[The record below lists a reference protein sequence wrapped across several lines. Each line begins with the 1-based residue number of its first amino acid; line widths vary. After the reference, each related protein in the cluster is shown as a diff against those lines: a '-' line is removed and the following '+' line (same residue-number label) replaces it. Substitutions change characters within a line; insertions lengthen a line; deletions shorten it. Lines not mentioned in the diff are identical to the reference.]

1 MGTLAGA
8 GWDWHWTGGL
18 DLENGWKWAVRDL
31 DIHLP
36 NDSFFGRGELWGFLL
51 EIAMETGDPGHSFP
65 VQDVT
70 RCQEG
75 PSGATLNVFKRR
87 RGRHRDI
94 GWHSVFLINKHS
106 WKQDHHA
113 HFISNVLWGCTY
125 LLRRDLFFV
134 LHALQ
139 ERGNWKN
146 THIYR
151 EATVLY
157 SLPLKQAMRS
167 DFYLKHLCTNDVHPT
182 TQFMSYNTHVKKKK
196 NQTV

>member
-1 MGTLAGA
+1 MAWSSPSLKSRSANHVTIGPCHFRTVLTWGSHGDTCRSWMRLALNWRTGPGKWMKMGRSRLGHTSSQRFFF
-8 GWDWHWTGGL
+8 WKGGI
-18 DLENGWKWAVRDL
+18 G
-31 DIHLP
+31 
-36 NDSFFGRGELWGFLL
+36 GFLL
-51 EIAMETGDPGHSFP
+51 EIAMENGDPGHSFP

-75 PSGATLNVFKRR
+75 PSGATLTVFKRR

-94 GWHSVFLINKHS
+94 GWHYVFLINKHS

-146 THIYR
+146 TYIYIG
-151 EATVLY
+151 
-157 SLPLKQAMRS
+157 KQLS
-167 DFYLKHLCTNDVHPT
+167 FIHFH
-182 TQFMSYNTHVKKKK
+182 
-196 NQTV
+196 